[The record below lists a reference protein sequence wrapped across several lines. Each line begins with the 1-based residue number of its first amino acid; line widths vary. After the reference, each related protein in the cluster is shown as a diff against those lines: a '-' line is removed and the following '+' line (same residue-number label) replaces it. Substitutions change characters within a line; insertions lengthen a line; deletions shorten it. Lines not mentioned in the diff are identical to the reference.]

1 MEPIFG
7 TGLPKWEHKLFS
19 LMELS
24 FKEVGA
30 VDSITLEDKRLML
43 LLTRYMCVCTHVYI
57 YLKETAKSI
66 STFILCFV

>member
-19 LMELS
+19 LMERS

-30 VDSITLEDKRLML
+30 VDSITLWAKKCWKAEILSKEMMFIS
-43 LLTRYMCVCTHVYI
+43 YWQWKVCQ
-57 YLKETAKSI
+57 
-66 STFILCFV
+66 

>member
-30 VDSITLEDKRLML
+30 VDSLTL
-43 LLTRYMCVCTHVYI
+43 
-57 YLKETAKSI
+57 
-66 STFILCFV
+66 

>member
-1 MEPIFG
+1 METIFG

-30 VDSITLEDKRLML
+30 VDS
-43 LLTRYMCVCTHVYI
+43 LTYEPRNAEKQRFYQRRWCLYPTDSGRYVNKNSF
-57 YLKETAKSI
+57 L
-66 STFILCFV
+66 